1 MKRPFAVLGFT
12 YLTALMVALFVG
24 IKIAYVLS
32 GAFAILF
39 LVSLFVKKLRERVA
53 LPFIL
58 ITSVVAMVSFSTFV
72 ELKLKP
78 VETLTDT
85 EQRVTATLC
94 EEIYESNGKYY
105 YPLEVKKIRNSE
117 LSGFKILASS
127 SELYEADVYDE
138 IDAKISLYQNDDSIF
153 GNYDISKGYYLR
165 GAIKHYSG
173 VMVDECEDK
182 PFYYNIISLRRT
194 IKSTIAEYLPED
206 CANLLTAVMLGD
218 KHGLT
223 LDEKEMFSSA
233 GVSHLMSVSGF
244 HVTIVAQLFL
254 LIFTAIFRRKR
265 IGAGFSIIILLVF
278 MAVTGFSPTVIR
290 AGIMQIIFLIGFM
303 IFRSPEPFNSLGFSV
318 LIICLLNPYSCADFS
333 FLMSVGATFGIFC
346 VSDSIKTHIIER
358 LQPKVSRKSNKKSLK
373 QIIPEKTAQKLISS
387 IVSIIAMTV
396 SATVFTL
403 PVTLIVFKQFPIYS
417 VLSNLLISYPASIMI
432 SCGIIAVLLSFSGIF
447 AFLAVPIMFICEIL
461 ARYIMFWTESI
472 AKFPFSV
479 IRLNYSFV
487 PIWIFVIIAVYI
499 VALKLKKRRFAIKFT
514 SISGIVSLVLMILA
528 YDVYI
533 MSGTSIYIAECGD
546 GINITVSSS
555 GNNSAITYGGSK
567 AYDLFEYLDTS
578 RISDFD
584 YVMIAEP
591 KSYFSKNTE
600 EILSR
605 YSAKNI
611 GVYNHE
617 KADENLIS
625 LAEMNGKVI
634 EYKSDIRNNV
644 SLPDYSITSI
654 ETESG
659 VFTHFTFA
667 GNFDILVIPKGGDC
681 SEAPNEWLNSA
692 ICVMS
697 ELPENYN
704 LLKPAEIILS
714 CSMENIS
721 EPYSRLQEVC
731 DTIYAT
737 CFEDNIRMRI
747 SQSGEVSI
755 WSEDS
760 WLS

>member
-24 IKIAYVLS
+24 TKIAYVLS
-32 GAFAILF
+32 GVFIVLF
-39 LVSLFVKKLRERVA
+39 LVSLFVRKLRERVV

-58 ITSVVAMVSFSTFV
+58 ITSVVSMVSLSTFV
-72 ELKLKP
+72 ELKLEP
-78 VETLTDT
+78 VETLANT
-85 EQRVTATLC
+85 EQRITATLC

-105 YPLEVKKIRNSE
+105 YPLEVKKIRNSK

-127 SELYEADVYDE
+127 SKLYEADVYDE
-138 IDAKISLYQNDDSIF
+138 IDAKILLYQNDDSIF
-153 GNYDISKGYYLR
+153 RNYDISKGYYLR

-173 VMVDECEDK
+173 VIVDEYEDK
-182 PFYYNIISLRRT
+182 PFYYSIISLRRN
-194 IKSTIAEYLPED
+194 IKSTIAEYLPND
-206 CANLLTAVMLGD
+206 SAKILTAVMLGD

-254 LIFTAIFRRKR
+254 LIFTVIFKRKR
-265 IGAGFSIIILLVF
+265 ISAGFSIVILLVF

-290 AGIMQIIFLIGFM
+290 AGIMQIIFLIGL
-303 IFRSPEPFNSLGFSV
+303 IVFRNPEPFNSLGLSV
-318 LIICLLNPYSCADFS
+318 LIICVLNPYSCADFG

-346 VSDSIKTHIIER
+346 ASEGIKTYIIEK
-358 LQPKVSRKSNKKSLK
+358 LQPKKAREFNKGLLK
-373 QIIPEKTAQKLISS
+373 QIIPEKPAQKLISS
-387 IVSIIAMTV
+387 IASIVAMTI

-403 PVTLIVFKQFPIYS
+403 PITLIVFKQFPIYS
-417 VLSNLLISYPASIMI
+417 VLSNLLISYPVSIMI
-432 SCGIIAVLLSFSGIF
+432 SCGIIAVLLNFSGIF
-447 AFLAVPIMFICEIL
+447 AFLSIPIMLVCEIL
-461 ARYIMFWTESI
+461 ARYVMFWTRSI
-472 AKFPFSV
+472 ASFPFSV

-499 VALKLKKRRFAIKFT
+499 VTLKLKKRRFAIKFT
-514 SISGIVSLVLMILA
+514 SISGIASLVFMIVA

-533 MSGTSIYIAECGD
+533 ITGTSIYIAECGD
-546 GINITVSSS
+546 GINIAISSS

-591 KSYFSKNTE
+591 NSYFTKNAE
-600 EILSR
+600 EILSE
-605 YSAKNI
+605 YSVRNI
-611 GVYNHE
+611 GVYNWE

-625 LAEMNGKVI
+625 LAKTNGKVI
-634 EYKSDIRNNV
+634 EYKSDIKNNV
-644 SLPDYSITSI
+644 NLPDYEITSI

-659 VFTHFTFA
+659 VFTHFTFF
-667 GNFDILVIPKGGDC
+667 GNFDILIISKGGDC
-681 SEAPNEWLNSA
+681 SELPSEWLNSS

-697 ELPENYN
+697 DLPENYE
-704 LLKPAEIILS
+704 LLRPAEIILS
-714 CSMENIS
+714 CNMENIS
-721 EPYSRLQEVC
+721 EPYSKMQEIC

-737 CFEDNIRMRI
+737 CFEDNIRIRI

-755 WSEDS
+755 WSEDN